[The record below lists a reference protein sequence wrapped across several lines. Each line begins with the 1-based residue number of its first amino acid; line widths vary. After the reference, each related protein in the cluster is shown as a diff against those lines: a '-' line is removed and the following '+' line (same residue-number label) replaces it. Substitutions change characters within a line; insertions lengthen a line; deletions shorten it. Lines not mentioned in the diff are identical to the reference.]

1 LACPASKSD
10 GGLRCAIVF
19 ARYLFRGNPNMKDF
33 DHYIYT
39 PATTDV
45 TIRWRTLY
53 GWIPPTQDPAYQRKW
68 ANFRKITVAGIES
81 LVDANPLNVKKVIS
95 DESLSSNQPSAV

>member
-10 GGLRCAIVF
+10 ADLRCVIVSF
-19 ARYLFRGNPNMKDF
+19 GLLPRGNSKMKDF

-81 LVDANPLNVKKVIS
+81 LVNENPLNVNKEITN
-95 DESLSSNQPSAV
+95 ESLSIHQPSAV

>member
-1 LACPASKSD
+1 LACPAPKSD
-10 GGLRCAIVF
+10 VGLRCAIVSF
-19 ARYLFRGNPNMKDF
+19 GLLPRGNSKMKDF

-53 GWIPPTQDPAYQRKW
+53 GWIPPTQDPAYQKKW

-81 LVDANPLNVKKVIS
+81 LVNGNPLNVNKETIN
-95 DESLSSNQPSAV
+95 ESLSSHQPSAV